1 MTKQAEAAKLAA
13 VERTTGWRTMM
24 GTPASR
30 RVMWER
36 FEVMGIY
43 QVSPSVEPSALAFNE
58 GRRSL
63 ALQVMNDLLAECP
76 DLYDRMVAE
85 NRKRLAVEL
94 AQSQLDGGEE

>member
-1 MTKQAEAAKLAA
+1 MTNQADAVKLAA
-13 VERTTGWRTMM
+13 IERTAGWRTIM

-43 QVSPSVEPSALAFNE
+43 QVSPTVEPAGLAFNE

-76 DLYDRMVAE
+76 DLYDRMVTE

-94 AQSQLDGGEE
+94 AQSQLEGGEE

>member
-1 MTKQAEAAKLAA
+1 LTNQTDAVKLAA
-13 VERTTGWRTMM
+13 LERTAGWRTMM

-43 QVSPSVEPSALAFNE
+43 QVSPTVEPAGLAFNE

-76 DLYDRMVAE
+76 DLYDRMVTE

-94 AQSQLDGGEE
+94 AQSQLEGGEE

>member
-1 MTKQAEAAKLAA
+1 MTNQADAVKLAA
-13 VERTTGWRTMM
+13 LERTAGWRTMM

-43 QVSPSVEPSALAFNE
+43 QVSPTVEPAGLAFNE

-76 DLYDRMVAE
+76 DLYDRMVSE

-94 AQSQLDGGEE
+94 AQSQLEGGEK

>member
-1 MTKQAEAAKLAA
+1 MTNQADAVKLAA
-13 VERTTGWRTMM
+13 IERTAGWRTIM

-43 QVSPSVEPSALAFNE
+43 QVSPIIEPYALAYNE
-58 GRRSL
+58 GKRSL

-76 DLYDRMVAE
+76 DLHDRMVSE

-94 AQSQLDGGEE
+94 AQSQLEGGEE